1 MELGSE
7 MAGVINMREKQGRI
21 WKRIIKERG
30 GMTLVEVLV
39 AFAILLMG
47 IAFLYKS
54 TVMSLNQIRKARLVQ
69 EQADRAA
76 SEFYEKKSAEST
88 EKQTVVV
95 TVKKQDSDTAVSQW
109 GMEVKVGEAKSSD
122 GYFIYFFGQEGSD
135 K

>member
-1 MELGSE
+1 MKK
-7 MAGVINMREKQGRI
+7 KQTNI
-21 WKRIIKERG
+21 WKNIIKDRK

-69 EQADRAA
+69 EQSDQAV
-76 SEFYEKKSAEST
+76 SEFYEKKAAESS
-88 EKQTVVV
+88 EKQMVVM
-95 TVKKQDSDTAVSQW
+95 TVKKQDSDDVVAQW
-109 GMEVKVGEAKSSD
+109 GLEVQVGEAKSSD
-122 GYFIYFFGQEGSD
+122 GYFIYSFGQEGSG